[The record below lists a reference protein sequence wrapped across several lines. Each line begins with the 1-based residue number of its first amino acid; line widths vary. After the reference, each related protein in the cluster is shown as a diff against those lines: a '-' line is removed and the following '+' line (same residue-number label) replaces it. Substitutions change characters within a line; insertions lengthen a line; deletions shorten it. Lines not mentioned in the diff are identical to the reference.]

1 MEKDD
6 TTYAIRSITFLT
18 IEHAR
23 VGVVCLIVE
32 DLGMLKR
39 VREGDCLPV
48 LSPRYGM
55 FCLLAIDRVVIGTH
69 SELSDQRRP
78 YDVELTL
85 SMARLLCQYSSCS
98 QLNVLVLTSSGAVLA
113 GAEWAKW
120 VIWDWNWFVGIDNV
134 LWPVEVAAIRGSEV
148 RLGHSGDFMKELDG
162 SIGPIPL
169 RREHLQ

>member
-85 SMARLLCQYSSCS
+85 LMAKLLCQYSSCS

-120 VIWDWNWFVGIDNV
+120 VIGIGTGLSASTTCFGQLRSLPSGAVKSAWDIVVI
-134 LWPVEVAAIRGSEV
+134 L
-148 RLGHSGDFMKELDG
+148 
-162 SIGPIPL
+162 
-169 RREHLQ
+169 